1 MATYGII
8 SLKRNSPDSGA
19 GRENLWPPEA
29 RWLHA
34 GIAVGVTIQ
43 LFSSL
48 WMTPDWQ
55 HADYASFTQLLFS
68 FHAWVGL
75 TTALFLLWQWLW
87 IATSA
92 RVRQQ
97 FFPLMGPWQPVFN
110 DLRLLLHGKLQSP
123 GPASGLAVL
132 IHGLGLLLVSWMAL
146 TGTVIFFFLPQGGT
160 PPGVLLQNLIPL
172 HKALSNLVWAY
183 WLGHVVMFI
192 VHLLRRDRILDIFRL
207 GS

>member
-1 MATYGII
+1 M
-8 SLKRNSPDSGA
+8 NDNDSA
-19 GRENLWPPEA
+19 AKQQNLWPQEA

-34 GIAVGVTIQ
+34 GIAIGVTLQ
-43 LFSSL
+43 LLSSL

-92 RVRQQ
+92 RMRQQ
-97 FFPLMGPWQPVFN
+97 FFPWRGPWQPVWD
-110 DLRLLLHGKLQSP
+110 DLRALYHGRLRPP
-123 GPASGLAVL
+123 GPAPGLAAL
-132 IHGLGLLLVSWMAL
+132 IHGLGLLLISWMAL

-160 PPGVLLQNLIPL
+160 PPGAVLLNVIPL
-172 HKALSNLVWAY
+172 HKALLYLVWAY
-183 WLGHVVMFI
+183 WIGHVGMFCA
-192 VHLLRRDRILDIFRL
+192 HWLRRDRILDIFRL
-207 GS
+207 GT